1 VDQQPILFCA
11 TPGSHW
17 PDNTV
22 VSTAIDELAGKLE
35 QPRLEQSLWLGY
47 VSPADCLADWA
58 ARLPMEQAPDDAD
71 AALLLESWSSAARLF
86 LDLQRRHGPRCR
98 LLHLG
103 RLRRPDWAQLAGE
116 ADQPGAEWAAEA
128 SAENAGASLDAGLE
142 PLLWRHPELADL
154 YADLEGC
161 ADLRGRSAE
170 LTPMPMGRAH
180 PAFARASLLNWHERR
195 REQHQHALEI
205 GQLLATISQLEQER
219 IQLSE
224 VVTECQRQA
233 QEALLDLHTA
243 NAEVARLRGQLTHRE
258 EELVAARERSEGVLE
273 QLEQTQ
279 VDLELTY
286 QDRQAQHQLNEAQA
300 AAIGE
305 AAQLLRRLAAL
316 RGMPTEQPSTSVQVM
331 ALLEGYRHSLKRA
344 ERLLGSDDRVG

>member
-11 TPGSHW
+11 TPGAHW
-17 PDNTV
+17 PDNTIV
-22 VSTAIDELAGKLE
+22 NTSIDKLAGMLAEPWLE
-35 QPRLEQSLWLGY
+35 QPLWLGY

-58 ARLPMEQAPDDAD
+58 AHLPVDQAPDDAD
-71 AALLLESWSSAARLF
+71 AATLLESWSSTAILF

-103 RLRRPDWAQLAGE
+103 RLRRADWFQLAVE
-116 ADQPGAEWAAEA
+116 AGQPGAEWAAQA
-128 SAENAGASLDAGLE
+128 STQSAAAALEAGLE
-142 PLLWRHPELADL
+142 PLLWRHPALPDL

-161 ADLRGRSAE
+161 ADLRGRAAE

-180 PAFARASLLNWHERR
+180 PGFARASLLHWQERR
-195 REQHQHALEI
+195 REQHQHELEI
-205 GQLLATISQLEQER
+205 GQLLTTISHLEQER

-233 QEALLDLHTA
+233 QEAQLDLHTA
-243 NAEVARLRGQLTHRE
+243 NAEVARLRGRLTDRE
-258 EELVAARERSEGVLE
+258 EELVTARERCEGVLE

-316 RGMPTEQPSTSVQVM
+316 RGMPTEQASTSVQVM

-344 ERLLGSDDRVG
+344 ERLLGNDGREV